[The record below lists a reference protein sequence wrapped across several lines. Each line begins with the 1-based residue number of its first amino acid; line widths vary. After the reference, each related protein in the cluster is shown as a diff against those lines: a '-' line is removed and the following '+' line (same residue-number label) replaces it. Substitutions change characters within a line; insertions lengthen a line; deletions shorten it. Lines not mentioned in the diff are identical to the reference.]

1 MHNDLRV
8 RGQIQP
14 AITHTL
20 KHYTMYI
27 YQFHYLLFFIEEKML
42 FSDYKVEYIIP
53 MIMIAFLDY
62 IYML

>member
-1 MHNDLRV
+1 
-8 RGQIQP
+8 
-14 AITHTL
+14 
-20 KHYTMYI
+20 MYI

-62 IYML
+62 IYMLW